1 MINLTELKPEIE
13 RICRTMP
20 VKRLGIFGS
29 ALTKQFRPNSDVDVL
44 VVFDTTENVDFFEA
58 YFELKEWLEDVFGRG
73 VDLKIDKQFKN
84 PVFRDTVER
93 TRTVIYER

>member
-1 MINLTELKPEIE
+1 MIDLAEVKPKIE

-29 ALTKQFRPNSDVDVL
+29 ALTRHFRPSSDVDVL

-58 YFELKEWLEDVFGRG
+58 YFELEERLEDVCGRG
-73 VDLKIDKQFKN
+73 VDLTIDKQFKN
-84 PVFRDTVER
+84 LVFRDTVEK

>member
-1 MINLTELKPEIE
+1 M
-13 RICRTMP
+13 
-20 VKRLGIFGS
+20 
-29 ALTKQFRPNSDVDVL
+29 TKHFRASSDVDVL